1 MMLCNFACFKVIVM
15 FLKIVT
21 KISNF
26 NQKFVTV
33 ETKCFNDYFDIV
45 INFKDLKVQVLRVLK
60 TIEVLFYGKYA
71 HKSCKK
77 F

>member
-1 MMLCNFACFKVIVM
+1 MMLCKFPCFKVIEM

-26 NQKFVTV
+26 NQKFLA
-33 ETKCFNDYFDIV
+33 ETKCFNDYFGLV
-45 INFKDLKVQVLRVLK
+45 GNFEDLKLLVLRDLR
-60 TIEVLFYGKYA
+60 TIEVLFCDKYA
-71 HKSCKK
+71 HKSCKR